1 MGDRR
6 ILSRILALAIVLLG
20 PAASVSGVAHAASS
34 GTSTQPALARA
45 PFTDPSPSIVRL
57 TAPVQMTHDNPAPA
71 RGYGAPSSMLAA
83 PADPRVIV
91 AASADLRARVCRLL
105 RSSDA
110 GQTWHIVPT
119 RPAPQAFPYCTT
131 SNAGVA
137 QATIAWGSRG
147 TLYYAL
153 AGYGDGEGGAKGH
166 VSILLSRS
174 TDLGDTW
181 TTTVVDNNR
190 QTKDV
195 PATDAGVTG
204 LAVDTSGARD
214 VVYVGFVQNYP
225 TAPKD
230 SPLKAGAVEVAAS
243 TDGGA
248 SFGRPVN
255 VNTFSHVTQTI
266 RGHSYPVIMMNF
278 FGGPFMTA
286 HQGIVELVAGAM
298 TPPDNSP
305 PDSNTNY
312 SALPQ
317 LVARSADQGRTWSV
331 RGLGPP
337 TYTAGGGG
345 TGAETGIGWTPKG
358 GSQGTFVATYAL
370 TPESSGS
377 SGWQVLVVQRST
389 DGGLTWTDPLVIDD
403 SDLSQ
408 RFTSFYPELNITP
421 SGRVD
426 VVWEDNRD
434 QHNDRFQVYY
444 TYSTDG
450 GATWAHNVRISDQ
463 PVNFDLG
470 ISYNGD
476 VRQAPGV
483 ASANQYAFV
492 GWADPRMAN
501 DTTQT
506 QDDFGDMVQF
516 AAIPA
521 AGSPLLPLIAAV
533 VDGLGTGALLLW
545 IVLLVR
551 RRRQRAGARS
561 AEERTTA
568 GTG

>member
-1 MGDRR
+1 MTDRT
-6 ILSRILALAIVLLG
+6 ILIRSVTLATVVLG
-20 PAASVSGVAHAASS
+20 AATSVPAVARASS
-34 GTSTQPALARA
+34 VPGAQTSLARA
-45 PFTDPSPSIVRL
+45 TFTDQSPGILRL
-57 TAPVQMTHDNPAPA
+57 TAPVQMTRDNPAPA
-71 RGYGAPSSMLAA
+71 RGYGAPSSMLA
-83 PADPRVIV
+83 DPTNPQVIV

-110 GQTWHIVPT
+110 GQTWRIVSS

-137 QATIAWGSRG
+137 QATIAWGSHG

-153 AGYGDGEGGAKGH
+153 AGYRDGEGGAKGH

-195 PATDAGVTG
+195 AATDAGVTG
-204 LAVDTSGARD
+204 LAVDTSGTRD

-248 SFGRPVN
+248 SFGQPVN

-286 HQGIVELVAGAM
+286 HQGIVELVAGAI
-298 TPPDNSP
+298 TPPGNSP
-305 PDSNTNY
+305 PDPYTNY

-317 LVARSADQGRTWSV
+317 LVARSSDRGRTWSV
-331 RGLGPP
+331 RALGPP
-337 TYTAGGGG
+337 TYTAAGGG
-345 TGAETGIGWTPKG
+345 TGAQTGIGWTPQG

-370 TPESSGS
+370 TPESSPT
-377 SGWQVLVVQRST
+377 SGWQALVVQRSS

-408 RFTSFYPELNITP
+408 RFTSFYPELNIAP
-421 SGRVD
+421 NGRVD

-450 GATWAHNVRISDQ
+450 GATWARNVRVSDQ

-476 VRQAPGV
+476 VRQTPGV

-492 GWADPRMAN
+492 GWADPRMAS
-501 DTTQT
+501 DATQT
-506 QDDFGDMVQF
+506 QDAYGDMVQF
-516 AAIPA
+516 AALPA
-521 AGSPLLPLIAAV
+521 SGSAVLPLIAAV
-533 VDGLGTGALLLW
+533 VDGLATGALLLW

-561 AEERTTA
+561 SEERKAA
-568 GTG
+568 GTR